1 MEREG
6 GTGKGGR
13 EKEREGDKEGKKE
26 KEKFM
31 LLLVCSTD
39 DDSEKKPRLQPEV
52 KIKLQNNSNSAID
65 IPSPTEDQLDS
76 STTVAVLD
84 PAVVSKQPHAA
95 EIEKFSLKPEVE
107 STFRNYQWELALPG
121 ISGQNYIICAP
132 TGTGKTRVAGLIISE
147 HLKRLKGRGKVVFIV
162 NKVILTHQQKVALEE
177 MIVGARVDEI
187 TGEVATYRKS
197 SLSPGDSSTQMKLAD
212 LMDDIIVC
220 TAGCFLNEL
229 RCKKLKITNISLIII
244 DECHHTKKNADYA
257 KIMEYYLKEKIT
269 SNLDQDKADVK
280 EQSPN
285 NRHKLR
291 LPQVVGLT
299 ATPGAES
306 NLPATIEHLMSL
318 CARMDAVGGIKIVHK
333 HMEELERHRNKPA
346 FTLAILNGR
355 SQQEKFISTVDSVM
369 SELEK
374 MLKLRNVPHGAT
386 HWSQRYTTWVTQTTR
401 EYQSKGLKDQR
412 DYVSTL
418 ELLRC
423 LSRTLA
429 IYMDLRFEDAMEILE
444 EFSLPSPDNATQL
457 ELLLNTAVSQ
467 MKEKVRSLKLIDN
480 PMLVQL
486 AQVLSQQFTQH
497 PESKAM
503 IFVETKKQA
512 ASISDWILS
521 SPELHI
527 VANIH
532 PKTVTGQ
539 MGETGLKMSKA
550 VQDKAIKEFH
560 EGTCNLLVATS
571 VLEEG
576 IDIPACNL
584 VIRYQK
590 VTSEIAKVQTQG
602 RARAED
608 SQSFTIISSDSKKEY
623 QELMNE
629 EKISLAEEAM
639 KHLPSGE
646 LLRRTLIERQKEIL
660 QAAATGDRAVAAH
673 KEQYSPFEV
682 DLHCKKCR
690 SFMCNGSQVKTL
702 NSNLQYI
709 VTDPDFRSRIK
720 VLEHHNPTTI
730 EKGMSRTHKIYCSK
744 CDQDFGVMGRWWKD
758 HGVHPVIKCCNFSF
772 KIGDEFRSYKKWSL
786 VPFTV
791 GVIKNSPNFF

>member
-1 MEREG
+1 MQS
-6 GTGKGGR
+6 KN
-13 EKEREGDKEGKKE
+13 K
-26 KEKFM
+26 
-31 LLLVCSTD
+31 
-39 DDSEKKPRLQPEV
+39 
-52 KIKLQNNSNSAID
+52 SA
-65 IPSPTEDQLDS
+65 PSSSEDQLDS
-76 STTVAVLD
+76 STTVPVPN
-84 PAVVSKQPHAA
+84 PAITSKQPHAA
-95 EIEKFSLKPEVE
+95 LVIEIEKFSLKSEVE
-107 STFRNYQWELALPG
+107 QTLRNYQWELALPG

-177 MIVGARVDEI
+177 MIIGAKVDEI
-187 TGEVATYRKS
+187 TGEVATYRKN
-197 SLSPGDSSTQMKLAD
+197 SLSPDGNSSAPMKLANST
-212 LMDDIIVC
+212 DDIIVC

-229 RCKKLKITNISLIII
+229 RCKKLKITSISLIII

-257 KIMEYYLKEKIT
+257 KIMEYYLSEKMN
-269 SNLDQDKADVK
+269 SGLEKDKMEPSK
-280 EQSPN
+280 NGHE
-285 NRHKLR
+285 HC

-299 ATPGAES
+299 ATPGAEA
-306 NLPATIEHLMSL
+306 NLSATMEHLMSL

-333 HMEELERHRNKPA
+333 HMEELEKHRNKPE
-346 FTLAILNGR
+346 FTLAILEGR
-355 SQQEKFISTVDSVM
+355 NQEEEFISIVNGVM
-369 SELEK
+369 LELEK
-374 MLKLRNVPHGAT
+374 MLKLKNIPLGAT
-386 HWSQRYTTWVTQTTR
+386 HWSQQYTTWVVQTMR
-401 EYQSKGLKDQR
+401 EYQAKGLKSQR

-429 IYMDLRFEDAMEILE
+429 TYMDLRFEDAMEIFE
-444 EFSLPSPDNATQL
+444 EFSLPSPDNATKL
-457 ELLLNTAVSQ
+457 EQQLNTVMSQ
-467 MKEKVRSLKLIDN
+467 MKDKLCSLRRVDN
-480 PMLVQL
+480 PLLVQL
-486 AQVLSQQFTQH
+486 GQILSQQFTRE
-497 PESKAM
+497 PESRAM

-521 SPELHI
+521 SEELHI

-550 VQDKAIKEFH
+550 VQDKAIKRFH

-608 SQSFTIISSDSKKEY
+608 SQSFTIISSNSKKEY

-660 QAAATGDRAVAAH
+660 QGAAVTEKSGAVASS
-673 KEQYSPFEV
+673 KPQYFPFEV
-682 DLHCKKCR
+682 DLHCKKCCT
-690 SFMCNGSQVKTL
+690 FMCNGSQVKNL

-709 VTDPDFRSRIK
+709 VTDPEFRLRIK
-720 VLEHHNPTTI
+720 VVDHHNPATVLN
-730 EKGMSRTHKIYCSK
+730 GMSRTHKIYCSK
-744 CDQDFGVMGRWWKD
+744 CDQDFGVMGKWWKD
-758 HGVHPVIKCCNFSF
+758 HGVHPVIKCCNFLF
-772 KIGDEFRSYKKWSL
+772 KIGDGFHSYKKWSL

-791 GVIKNSPNFF
+791 ETIKS

>member
-1 MEREG
+1 MQS
-6 GTGKGGR
+6 KN
-13 EKEREGDKEGKKE
+13 
-26 KEKFM
+26 
-31 LLLVCSTD
+31 
-39 DDSEKKPRLQPEV
+39 
-52 KIKLQNNSNSAID
+52 KIVVAV
-65 IPSPTEDQLDS
+65 PSSSEDQLDDS
-76 STTVAVLD
+76 STTLPVPD
-84 PAVVSKQPHAA
+84 PAVISKHLHAVSAT
-95 EIEKFSLKPEVE
+95 EIEKFSLKQEVE
-107 STFRNYQWELALPG
+107 STLRNYQWELALPG

-177 MIVGARVDEI
+177 MIVGAKVDEI
-187 TGEVATYRKS
+187 TGEVATYRKN
-197 SLSPGDSSTQMKLAD
+197 SLSPGGSSSTPLKLAD
-212 LMDDIIVC
+212 SKDDIIVC

-229 RCKKLKITNISLIII
+229 RCKKLKITSVSLIII
-244 DECHHTKKNADYA
+244 DECHHTKKNTDYA
-257 KIMEYYLKEKIT
+257 KIMEYYLREKMNSGVENNRDT
-269 SNLDQDKADVK
+269 KVK
-280 EQSPN
+280 EQSKN
-285 NRHKLR
+285 GHKCC

-299 ATPGAES
+299 ATPGAEA
-306 NLPATIEHLMSL
+306 NLSATMEHLMSL

-333 HMEELERHRNKPA
+333 HMEELERHRNKPQ
-346 FTLAILNGR
+346 FTLATLDGR
-355 SQQEKFISTVDSVM
+355 SQEEEFISTIDSVM
-369 SELEK
+369 LELEK
-374 MLKLRNVPHGAT
+374 MLRLKNIPRGAT
-386 HWSQRYTTWVTQTTR
+386 HWSQPYTTWVVQMMR
-401 EYQSKGLKDQR
+401 EYQSKGLKSQR

-429 IYMDLRFEDAMEILE
+429 TYMDLRFEDAMEILE
-444 EFSLPSPDNATQL
+444 EFSLPSPDNATKLEQQL
-457 ELLLNTAVSQ
+457 DAAVSQ
-467 MKEKVRSLKLIDN
+467 MKDKLRSLKRVDN

-486 AQVLSQQFTQH
+486 AHVLSQQFIRQ
-497 PESKAM
+497 PESRAM

-512 ASISDWILS
+512 VSISDWILS
-521 SPELHI
+521 SEELHI

-550 VQDKAIKEFH
+550 VQDKAIKRFH

-629 EKISLAEEAM
+629 EKVSMAEEAM

-660 QAAATGDRAVAAH
+660 QGAAATEKSGAVAST

-690 SFMCNGSQVKTL
+690 TFMCNGSQVKTL
-702 NSNLQYI
+702 NSSLQYI
-709 VTDPDFRSRIK
+709 VTDEEFRSRIK
-720 VLEHHNPTTI
+720 VVDHHNPASVPN
-730 EKGMSRTHKIYCSK
+730 GMSRTHKIYCSE

-758 HGVHPVIKCCNFSF
+758 HGVHPVIKCCNFLF
-772 KIGDEFRSYKKWSL
+772 KIGDGFRSYKKWSL
-786 VPFTV
+786 VPFAV
-791 GVIKNSPNFF
+791 GTIKS

>member
-1 MEREG
+1 MQSKN
-6 GTGKGGR
+6 KG
-13 EKEREGDKEGKKE
+13 
-26 KEKFM
+26 
-31 LLLVCSTD
+31 VNIAS
-39 DDSEKKPRLQPEV
+39 S
-52 KIKLQNNSNSAID
+52 SS
-65 IPSPTEDQLDS
+65 EDQLDS
-76 STTVAVLD
+76 STTIPIPD
-84 PAVVSKQPHAA
+84 PTQIISKQLHSAA
-95 EIEKFSLKPEVE
+95 ISTKEIEKFSMKPEVE
-107 STFRNYQWELALPG
+107 NTLRDYQWELALPG

-147 HLKRLKGRGKVVFIV
+147 HLQRLKGRGKVVFIV

-177 MIVGARVDEI
+177 MITGAKVDEI
-187 TGEVATYRKS
+187 TGEVATYRKN
-197 SLSPGDSSTQMKLAD
+197 SLSPAGTSGSSSTPAKLAHST
-212 LMDDIIVC
+212 DDIIVC

-229 RCKKLKITNISLIII
+229 RCKKLKITSISLIII

-257 KIMEYYLKEKIT
+257 KIMEYYLREKASSNSDQNDKPADMKEPELSK
-269 SNLDQDKADVK
+269 SKNGCSL
-280 EQSPN
+280 P
-285 NRHKLR
+285 
-291 LPQVVGLT
+291 PQVIGLT
-299 ATPGAES
+299 ATPGAEANFS
-306 NLPATIEHLMSL
+306 ATMEHLMSL
-318 CARMDAVGGIKIVHK
+318 CARMDAIGGIKTVHK
-333 HMEELERHRNKPA
+333 YTEELEKHRNKPE
-346 FTLAILNGR
+346 FTSVVLKGR
-355 SQQEKFISTVDSVM
+355 SQDEEFISIIDGVM

-374 MLKLRNVPHGAT
+374 MLKLKNIPLGAT
-386 HWSQRYTTWVTQTTR
+386 HWSQPYDTWVVQTKM
-401 EYQSKGLKDQR
+401 EYQSKGLKNQR

-418 ELLRC
+418 ELLRS

-429 IYMDLRFEDAMEILE
+429 TYMDLRFEDAMEILE

-457 ELLLNTAVSQ
+457 EQQLDAVVSH
-467 MKEKVRSLKLIDN
+467 MKDKLRSLKIVDN
-480 PMLVQL
+480 PMLIQL
-486 AQVLSQQFTQH
+486 ADVLSQQFTRQ
-497 PESKAM
+497 PESRAM

-521 SPELHI
+521 SEELHI

-550 VQDKAIKEFH
+550 VQDKVIKKFH

-623 QELMNE
+623 RELINE

-646 LLRRTLIERQKEIL
+646 LLRRTLLERQREIL
-660 QAAATGDRAVAAH
+660 QGAAATEKSGAAAASS

-690 SFMCNGSQVKTL
+690 TFMCNGSHVKTL
-702 NSNLQYI
+702 NSSLQYI
-709 VTDPDFRSRIK
+709 VTDESFQSRIK
-720 VLEHHNPTTI
+720 VVDHHNPANVPN
-730 EKGMSRTHKIYCSK
+730 GMSRTHKIYCSE

-772 KIGDEFRSYKKWSL
+772 KINGGFHSYKKWSL
-786 VPFTV
+786 VPFAV
-791 GVIKNSPNFF
+791 GTIKS